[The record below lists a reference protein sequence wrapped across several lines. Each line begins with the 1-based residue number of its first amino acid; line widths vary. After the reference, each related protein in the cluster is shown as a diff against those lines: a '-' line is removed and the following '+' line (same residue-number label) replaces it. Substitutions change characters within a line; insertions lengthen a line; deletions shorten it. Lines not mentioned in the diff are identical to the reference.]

1 MKIPL
6 FLVAVVALH
15 GVALAT
21 VTDDLIE
28 SLKDELRMV
37 PRDAKGSFDR
47 FKVDQLAALLAKTER
62 DETANESLLTTLEQ
76 LSLTGPTDNLR
87 ALAKTLGRELKK
99 EQAAREAAQIA
110 ELRKT
115 IADAVKRTLAAKTP
129 TELDEPFAAVNKLL
143 RGNPRFTRAGTAGT
157 ITQLNQQLGQAAN
170 LIRLFQD
177 YLTWLN
183 AEGPRR
189 TRPYLSLSGEFDLS
203 EFVPRSEILLRI
215 KELEKLGEATGADPE
230 VSAEQW
236 SKKVN
241 ELIASVRTLDDL
253 SGTLKGIDAL
263 RAPSSSYSFGTRS
276 TDIDDLRSFS
286 TTYDQLKR
294 GQATSIM
301 LPNPTAHPGPHT
313 AVLQTVRDQLIAL
326 ALPRLLVLPEGT
338 ALKPGETPLTF
349 LQRTLAQAKEKRDWP
364 LLGRVVDIAQRF
376 SLQVGTVTSDAT
388 ALTLFLAGYNQ
399 DRAQQYT
406 QATTSYL
413 ATLKTG
419 SQIVPPEYVGELL
432 AALKKSHREEYDTAS
447 KAFDEAY
454 LRTQT
459 GGSAAGS
466 TSFRIPFETTPAPNV
481 TVPAKGVEAPGV
493 K

>member
-6 FLVAVVALH
+6 LFVAVLALH

-28 SLKDELRMV
+28 SLKDELRLV
-37 PRDAKGSFDR
+37 PRDAKGFDR
-47 FKVDQLAALLAKTER
+47 FKVDQLAALLAKPER
-62 DETANESLLTTLEQ
+62 DETANETLLTTLEQ

-87 ALAKTLGRELKK
+87 ALAKTLSAELKK
-99 EQAAREAAQIA
+99 EQAAREAAQVA
-110 ELRKT
+110 DLKKT
-115 IADAVKRTLAAKTP
+115 IADAVKRTLAATKAA
-129 TELDEPFAAVNKLL
+129 ELDEPFAAVNKLM
-143 RGNPRFTRAGTAGT
+143 RANPRFVRAGTSTT
-157 ITQLNQQLGQAAN
+157 ISQLNQQLSQTAN

-177 YLTWLN
+177 YLTWVN
-183 AEGPRR
+183 ADGPRR

-203 EFVPRSEILLRI
+203 EFVPRSQILARI
-215 KELEKLGEATGADPE
+215 KELEKLGDANGADPE
-230 VSAEQW
+230 VSTEQW
-236 SKKVN
+236 NKKVN
-241 ELIASVRTLDDL
+241 ELIAGVKKLDDL
-253 SGTLKGIDAL
+253 AGALKAIDAV
-263 RAPSSSYSFGTRS
+263 RAPGSSSFSSFGTRS

-294 GQATSIM
+294 GQATSIT
-301 LPNPTAHPGPHT
+301 LPNPTAHPGPNM

-349 LQRTLAQAKEKRDWP
+349 LQHTMAQAKEKRDWP
-364 LLGRVVDIAQRF
+364 LLGRVVDVAQRF
-376 SLQVGTVTSDAT
+376 SFQVGTVTSDST

-432 AALKKSHREEYDTAS
+432 AALKKNHREEYDTAS

-459 GGSAAGS
+459 GGNPAGS
-466 TSFRIPFETTPAPNV
+466 TSFRIPFETPAPNV
-481 TVPAKGVEAPGV
+481 TVPAKTPEAPEA